1 MNGHAFT
8 LCGAALVARPSGALW
23 WPAARLLAV
32 ADLHLGKAERLAR
45 RGGPLLPPYETADTL
60 ARLAAEVD
68 ALAPATVLCL
78 GDSFDDPDAAL
89 GLAESAGRDLARL
102 AAGRLWVWIAGNHD
116 PGPPGPGAT
125 HRGMWR
131 EGPLA
136 FRHIALPEA
145 AGEVSG
151 HYHPKAR
158 IGGLMLASSTKI
170 DRKVFTVRGED
181 VIRGEVCQYGSGLA
195 GSMAKIIA
203 ALDAGW
209 LVHVRVMSGEGGG
222 FPSGEHSL
230 MVVGHQGGNV
240 LMASDSDP
248 GGELD
253 VMLRTGFTPLYFDP
267 AVPRLSTAV
276 NDEEFPVLA
285 SDTRFQRNHHHRYQV
300 ISVAGCV

>member
-158 IGGLMLASSTKI
+158 IGGLSRPCFVI
-170 DRKVFTVRGED
+170 DAGR
-181 VIRGEVCQYGSGLA
+181 VILPAFGTYTGGLSA
-195 GSMAKIIA
+195 DAPALA
-203 ALDAGW
+203 AL
-209 LVHVRVMSGEGGG
+209 VRPPARAVMTGGG
-222 FPSGEHSL
+222 GI
-230 MVVGHQGGNV
+230 V
-240 LMASDSDP
+240 L
-248 GGELD
+248 
-253 VMLRTGFTPLYFDP
+253 PLVP
-267 AVPRLSTAV
+267 AAP
-276 NDEEFPVLA
+276 P
-285 SDTRFQRNHHHRYQV
+285 
-300 ISVAGCV
+300 CP